1 MPDYFKYYWVKK
13 TALDRRNYRLM
24 VETTCEIAM
33 KVGAAEIMDKVVND
47 LKDENEPFR
56 KMVMETIEK
65 FINLLGV
72 QDIDTK
78 LESRLMD
85 GILSAFHE

>member
-1 MPDYFKYYWVKK
+1 MPDYFKYYWVKR

-72 QDIDTK
+72 QDIDAK

>member
-1 MPDYFKYYWVKK
+1 M
-13 TALDRRNYRLM
+13 DRRNYKQL
-24 VETTCEIAM
+24 VDTTVEIAS
-33 KVGAAEIMDKVVND
+33 KVGPAEILERVVDD

-72 QDIDTK
+72 ADINSH
-78 LESRLMD
+78 LENKLMD
-85 GILSAFHE
+85 GILWAFHE